1 MAIFAKYDGV
11 DGEATDANHDKWIDV
26 LSFDWGAERAGSNS
40 AGQSRR
46 RGSADIEDLVLAIE
60 YEKASPKL
68 LESCLSGRV
77 LPLLEI
83 ELTTTLGGAGATY
96 LRYELKNVAV
106 TSYQI
111 SASGDENDGPPVVVI
126 GNSFAQ
132 IKVTYTEFDSAG
144 SPRGNVETS
153 YRVESGDPG
162 RSRNTP
168 V

>member
-77 LPLLEI
+77 LPLLASSQVSER
-83 ELTTTLGGAGATY
+83 ESHRCSAQ
-96 LRYELKNVAV
+96 
-106 TSYQI
+106 SF
-111 SASGDENDGPPVVVI
+111 SASLL
-126 GNSFAQ
+126 S
-132 IKVTYTEFDSAG
+132 S
-144 SPRGNVETS
+144 SLHW
-153 YRVESGDPG
+153 
-162 RSRNTP
+162 
-168 V
+168 